1 MCTKLS
7 NLHVERIGKFF
18 AIVPDGDFNLK
29 IVEAIALPRDRKEA
43 PPRHGFSQKAQ
54 KEAR

>member
-29 IVEAIALPRDRKEA
+29 IVEAIALPRERKEA